1 MAGEAITHYKHA
13 TACGEVIRSV
23 RKQRGLSLKNLE
35 KRSGLPFQYLSK
47 IERGEINTPLETLAI
62 IAEALDVPM
71 AQLFPPET
79 SITPEQISALVGTL
93 SPSIVAALYVFLLT
107 CKQEMVKH

>member
-1 MAGEAITHYKHA
+1 
-13 TACGEVIRSV
+13 VIRSV

-62 IAEALDVPM
+62 IAQALDVPL
-71 AQLFPPET
+71 AHLFPGET
-79 SITPEQISALVGTL
+79 VITAEQVAALVETF
-93 SPSIVAALYVFLLT
+93 PPAMVAALYVFLLT
-107 CKQEMVKH
+107 CKQEGRV